1 MTDEFD
7 AWCFDDS
14 RQTGDYGLVR
24 TRYGYH
30 VMFFSGLSWY
40 NTAKSALLSQKSN
53 DFVDN
58 AIGQFEMTYD
68 LNKLAI
74 AGVQLGNATE

>member
-1 MTDEFD
+1 MLFR
-7 AWCFDDS
+7 S
-14 RQTGDYGLVR
+14 
-24 TRYGYH
+24 
-30 VMFFSGLSWY
+30 
-40 NTAKSALLSQKSN
+40 SQKSN